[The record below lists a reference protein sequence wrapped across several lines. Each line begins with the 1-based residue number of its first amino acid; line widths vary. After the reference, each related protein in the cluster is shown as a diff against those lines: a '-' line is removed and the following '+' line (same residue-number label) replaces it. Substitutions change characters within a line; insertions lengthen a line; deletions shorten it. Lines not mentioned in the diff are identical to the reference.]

1 MFSPGSST
9 TSTIADI
16 PQLHLAISEASLER
30 FWQQQPSPF
39 SSNGIRWIASLNQ
52 ICLDALLPWIQE
64 VHAPKA
70 RVWKNP
76 AALSGIW
83 EIVNGSAIEFDHQ
96 RLVIVPTAAA
106 DFDELRVPQEW
117 IDLPSWAGDYY
128 VSVYVNPDDREIRIL
143 GYATHRM
150 LFQQGHYDA
159 CDRSY
164 SLESDSLIGDFDVL
178 WTARRLCADEVRQ
191 SALAPFPVLSQE
203 QADSLINRLGVA
215 SILAPRLEIP
225 FQQWGALL
233 EHDGWRQRLYERRL
247 GLPEAWSVQQW
258 LQAGISDL
266 AQQFGWG
273 IMELQFN
280 LARGANGAAR
290 VLVRQLMI
298 AGKPYEF
305 CIFQQSQE
313 VWRFELKS
321 ASIGGLIPGGF
332 KLRLLTEDLLP
343 FENNEDIAKSAI
355 EQLYLEVRLTPGDT
369 LIWEIEPLPD
379 NYTREILRF

>member
-1 MFSPGSST
+1 MFSPASSMIT
-9 TSTIADI
+9 DI
-16 PQLHLAISEASLER
+16 LQLHLAISEASIER

-39 SSNGIRWIASLNQ
+39 SANGIRWMASLNQ

-64 VHAPKA
+64 VHASNA
-70 RVWKNP
+70 RVWKNS
-76 AALSGIW
+76 AALSSIW
-83 EIVNGSAIEFDHQ
+83 EVVNGSAIEFDHQ

-117 IDLPSWAGDYY
+117 ADLPSWAGDYY
-128 VSVYVNPDDREIRIL
+128 VSVYVNPDDQEIRVL
-143 GYATHRM
+143 GYATHHM
-150 LFQQGHYDA
+150 LKQQGQYDVY
-159 CDRSY
+159 DRTY
-164 SLESDSLIGDFDVL
+164 SLESDSLIGDFNVL
-178 WTARRLCADEVRQ
+178 WTAWRLCADEVRQ
-191 SALAPFPVLSQE
+191 AVMAPLPALSQE

-215 SILAPRLEIP
+215 SILAPRLAIP

-233 EHDGWRQRLYERRL
+233 EHDGWRQRLYQRRL
-247 GLPEAWSVQQW
+247 GLPDAWSVQQW

-273 IMELQFN
+273 TIDLQPN
-280 LARGANGAAR
+280 LARGANGTAR
-290 VLVRQLMI
+290 VIVRQLTI

-305 CIFQQSQE
+305 CIFQQSEE
-313 VWRFELKS
+313 VWRFELQS

-332 KLRLLTEDLLP
+332 KLRLLTEDLMP

-355 EQLYLEVRLTPGDT
+355 EQLYLEVRLSPGDT

>member
-1 MFSPGSST
+1 MFSPASSI
-9 TSTIADI
+9 IADT
-16 PQLHLAISEASLER
+16 PQLYLAISEESLER

-39 SSNGIRWIASLNQ
+39 SANGIRWMASLNQ

-64 VHAPKA
+64 FHAPNAK
-70 RVWKNP
+70 VWKNP
-76 AALSGIW
+76 AALSSIW
-83 EIVNGSAIEFDHQ
+83 EVVNGSAIELDRQ
-96 RLVIVPTAAA
+96 RLAIVPTAAA

-117 IDLPSWAGDYY
+117 VDLPSWVGDYY
-128 VSVYVNPDDREIRIL
+128 VSVYVNPDDREIRVL
-143 GYATHRM
+143 GYTTHHT
-150 LFQQGHYDA
+150 LKQQGHYDA
-159 CDRSY
+159 CDRTY
-164 SLESDSLIGDFDVL
+164 SLESDSLIGDFNVL
-178 WTARRLCADEVRQ
+178 WTTRQLCANEVRQ
-191 SALAPFPVLSQE
+191 AVTAPLPVLSQT
-203 QADSLINRLGVA
+203 QADSLINRLGVP
-215 SILAPRLEIP
+215 SILTPRLAIP

-247 GLPEAWSVQQW
+247 GLPDAWSVQQW

-273 IMELQFN
+273 TMNLQPN

-298 AGKPYEF
+298 AGKPYEL
-305 CIFQQSQE
+305 CIFQQSEE
-313 VWRFELKS
+313 VWCFKLQT

-332 KLRLLTEDLLP
+332 KLRLLTEDLMP
-343 FENNEDIAKSAI
+343 FENNEDIANSAI
-355 EQLYLEVRLTPGDT
+355 EQIYLEVRLSPGDT